1 MTPDTSL
8 QRSHARI
15 GHLHRLAQDPRL
27 SPAQQRVRRQ
37 LVLSQRA
44 ALKLR
49 LRAAAREIAS
59 RRSR

>member
-1 MTPDTSL
+1 MTPETSL
-8 QRSHARI
+8 ERSHARI
-15 GHLHRLAQDPRL
+15 AHLHRLAQDRRL
-27 SPAQQRVRRQ
+27 SPAQQRVRHH

-59 RRSR
+59 GRAP

>member
-1 MTPDTSL
+1 MPETSL
-8 QRSHARI
+8 HRSHARI

-27 SPAQQRVRRQ
+27 GPTQQRVRRH

-49 LRAAAREIAS
+49 LTRAAQEIAS
-59 RRSR
+59 PQAP